1 MLESDLLT
9 FCVRTVHRYLA
20 SYVKLGIYP
29 MRHDTT
35 LVSMGTERTDS
46 RLAALGQT
54 IRQHREAQHLSQD
67 RLAKM
72 INTNQAY
79 ICRVEN
85 AQVNPGITTIFEI
98 ADALDVPVYDLM
110 EF

>member
-1 MLESDLLT
+1 
-9 FCVRTVHRYLA
+9 
-20 SYVKLGIYP
+20 

-46 RLAALGQT
+46 RLAALGQA

-98 ADALDVPVYDLM
+98 ADALDVPVSDLM